1 MKKSVGEI
9 ERIAGGVA
17 VLAFFQIASQDWS
30 ERRVIEESARQRIEQ
45 RRKAADARAPHQPSR
60 AKHAVSLLQTGEPVF
75 PFDQMVERAQEQL
88 RPPWGKWRASPTCA
102 LASGCC
108 GWRDDAARASST
120 C

>member
-75 PFDQMVERAQEQL
+75 PFDQMVERAQEQHCVRRGVAVGQMARISNL
-88 RPPWGKWRASPTCA
+88 RTRQRM
-102 LASGCC
+102 L
-108 GWRDDAARASST
+108 RL
-120 C
+120 

>member
-88 RPPWGKWRASPTCA
+88 RPPWRRRGANGAHLQLAHSPA
-102 LASGCC
+102 
-108 GWRDDAARASST
+108 DAAAGGT
-120 C
+120 MPPAP